1 MTWNPREWSLKTRV
15 ERAVGLVALVLA
27 ALGPFIFNSYW
38 AHQILIETF
47 FFGIAGA
54 SLIFL
59 SAYGGMV
66 SLAQTALFGI
76 AGVIIGNLATK
87 GGPGGTSKGLHL
99 GWDPTLA
106 LFVALAITTAI
117 GLIFGAVAARS
128 AGIYF
133 LMITLTYSVITT
145 YVLGQVTNISGF
157 SGIGGINRYVP
168 GWIGDVSDHPN
179 RLYYVSLIVAS
190 FAYVLIR
197 YVVRTPFGIS
207 LQGVRDE
214 PIRMSSLGYN
224 VPLHR
229 TLAFGFAA
237 FLAALAGIL
246 YVWWSG
252 QIAPG
257 NVDLPE
263 TINLLVMAVIGG
275 LARIEGAWLGAFA
288 FIVIQNYVRDFTVP
302 GLGFG
307 GTLFGGSF
315 NTVIGIIFLL
325 IVLVSPGGLMGIWER
340 AFGGLGRGGRSRPGG
355 RGSAGRLRAGEK
367 GGSSA
372 TVVS

>member
-1 MTWNPREWSLKTRV
+1 V
-15 ERAVGLVALVLA
+15 LVAVWPAIGLS
-27 ALGPFIFNSYW
+27 PYW
-38 AHQILIETF
+38 SHQILLQTF
-47 FFGIAGA
+47 LFGIVAG

-87 GGPGGTSKGLHL
+87 GGAGGTSKGLHL

-106 LFVALAITTAI
+106 LVVAVVMTTAI
-117 GLIFGAVAARS
+117 GLLFGAVAARS

-133 LMITLTYSVITT
+133 LMITLTFSVIAT
-145 YVLGQVTNISGF
+145 YTLGQVTKISGF
-157 SGIGGINRYVP
+157 SGIGGISGYTP
-168 GWIGDVSDHPN
+168 SWIGDIQAHPD
-179 RLYYVSLIVAS
+179 RLYYIALGTAVVVYL
-190 FAYVLIR
+190 LIR
-197 YVVRTPFGIS
+197 YVVRTPFGIA

-214 PIRMSSLGYN
+214 PVRMTSLGYN

-237 FLAALAGIL
+237 FIASLGGIL

-275 LARIEGAWLGAFA
+275 LLRIEGAWLGAFA
-288 FIVIQNYVRDFTVP
+288 FIVIQNYVRDFHVP
-302 GLGFG
+302 GLSFG
-307 GTLFGGSF
+307 GTLFGGTF
-315 NTVIGIIFLL
+315 NTVVGVIFLV
-325 IVLVSPGGLMGIWER
+325 IVLVSPGGLMGIWDR
-340 AFGGLGRGGRSRPGG
+340 AFAQRGGRHTGPRTPDEAIMSPG
-355 RGSAGRLRAGEK
+355 
-367 GGSSA
+367 
-372 TVVS
+372 T

>member
-1 MTWNPREWSLKTRV
+1 VIVWP
-15 ERAVGLVALVLA
+15 AVGFDA
-27 ALGPFIFNSYW
+27 YW
-38 AHQILIETF
+38 SHQILLQTF
-47 FFGIAGA
+47 LFGIAAA

-87 GGPGGTSKGLHL
+87 GGAGGTSKGLHL

-106 LFVALAITTAI
+106 LVVAVVMTTAI
-117 GLIFGAVAARS
+117 GLLFGAVAARS

-133 LMITLTYSVITT
+133 LMITLTFSVIAT
-145 YVLGQVTNISGF
+145 YTLGQVTKISGF
-157 SGIGGINRYVP
+157 SGIGGINGYAP
-168 GWIGDVSDHPN
+168 SWIGDIQAHPD
-179 RLYYVSLIVAS
+179 RLYYIALGVAV
-190 FAYVLIR
+190 AVYLLIR
-197 YVVRTPFGIS
+197 YIVRTPFGIA

-229 TLAFGFAA
+229 TLAFGLAA
-237 FLAALAGIL
+237 FIASLGGIL

-263 TINLLVMAVIGG
+263 TINLLIMAVIGG
-275 LARIEGAWLGAFA
+275 LLRIEGAWLGAFA
-288 FIVIQNYVRDFTVP
+288 FIVIQNYVRDFHVP
-302 GLGFG
+302 GLSFG
-307 GTLFGGSF
+307 GTLFGGTF
-315 NTVIGIIFLL
+315 NTVVGIIFLV
-325 IVLVSPGGLMGIWER
+325 IVIVSPGGLLGIWDR
-340 AFGGLGRGGRSRPGG
+340 AFAQRGRSPQGPRTPD
-355 RGSAGRLRAGEK
+355 E
-367 GGSSA
+367 
-372 TVVS
+372 VVIGTGT

>member
-1 MTWNPREWSLKTRV
+1 MLVVVWPALDLSAYWS
-15 ERAVGLVALVLA
+15 
-27 ALGPFIFNSYW
+27 
-38 AHQILIETF
+38 HQILLQTF
-47 FFGIAGA
+47 LFGIVAA

-87 GGPGGTSKGLHL
+87 GGLGGTSKGLHL

-106 LFVALAITTAI
+106 LVVAVVMTTAI
-117 GLIFGAVAARS
+117 GLLMGAVAARS

-133 LMITLTYSVITT
+133 LMITLTFSVIAT
-145 YVLGQVTNISGF
+145 YTLGQVTKISGF
-157 SGIGGINRYVP
+157 SGIGGISGYTP
-168 GWIGDVSDHPN
+168 GWIGDIQAHPD
-179 RLYYVSLIVAS
+179 RLYYVALGTAVVV
-190 FAYVLIR
+190 YVLIR
-197 YVVRTPFGIS
+197 YIVHTPFGIA

-214 PIRMSSLGYN
+214 PVRMTSLGYN

-237 FLAALAGIL
+237 FIASLGGIL

-263 TINLLVMAVIGG
+263 TINLLIMAVIGG
-275 LARIEGAWLGAFA
+275 LLRIEGAWLGAFA
-288 FIVIQNYVRDFTVP
+288 FIVIQNYVRDFHVP
-302 GLGFG
+302 GLSFG
-307 GTLFGGSF
+307 GTLFGGTF
-315 NTVIGIIFLL
+315 NTVVGVIFLV
-325 IVLVSPGGLMGIWER
+325 IVLVSPGGLMGIWDR
-340 AFGGLGRGGRSRPGG
+340 AFAQLEHGRTRPRAPDEPAASLG
-355 RGSAGRLRAGEK
+355 A
-367 GGSSA
+367 
-372 TVVS
+372 

>member
-1 MTWNPREWSLKTRV
+1 MNPLRWGRVKTV
-15 ERAVGLVALVLA
+15 ERSVALAAILVVALWP
-27 ALGPFIFNSYW
+27 ALGLSPYW
-38 AHQILIETF
+38 SHQIFLQTF
-47 FFGIAGA
+47 LFGIAAA

-87 GGPGGTSKGLHL
+87 GGAGGTSKGLHL

-106 LFVALAITTAI
+106 LVVAVVMTTVI
-117 GLIFGAVAARS
+117 GLIFGVVAARS

-133 LMITLTYSVITT
+133 LMITLTFSVIAT
-145 YVLGQVTNISGF
+145 YTLGQVTKISGF
-157 SGIGGINRYVP
+157 SGIGGISSYTP
-168 GWIGDVSDHPN
+168 GWIGDILAHPD
-179 RLYYVSLIVAS
+179 RLYYLALGVAV
-190 FAYVLIR
+190 AVYVLIR
-197 YVVRTPFGIS
+197 YIVRTPFGVT
-207 LQGVRDE
+207 LQGVRDD
-214 PIRMSSLGYN
+214 PVRMASLGYN
-224 VPLHR
+224 VALHR

-237 FLAALAGIL
+237 FVASLGGIL

-252 QIAPG
+252 QISPG

-275 LARIEGAWLGAFA
+275 LLRIEGAWLGAFV
-288 FIVIQNYVRDFTVP
+288 FIVIQNYVRDFSVP

-315 NTVIGIIFLL
+315 NTIVGIIFLI
-325 IVLVSPGGLMGIWER
+325 IVLASPGGLIGAWDS
-340 AFGGLGRGGRSRPGG
+340 AFGALSRRRIVETIDEPAA
-355 RGSAGRLRAGEK
+355 SP
-367 GGSSA
+367 
-372 TVVS
+372 

>member
-1 MTWNPREWSLKTRV
+1 MSAYWS
-15 ERAVGLVALVLA
+15 
-27 ALGPFIFNSYW
+27 
-38 AHQILIETF
+38 HQILLQTF
-47 FFGIAGA
+47 LFGIAAA

-76 AGVIIGNLATK
+76 AGVILGNLATK
-87 GGPGGTSKGLHL
+87 GGLGGTSKGLHL

-106 LFVALAITTAI
+106 LIVALAMTTAI
-117 GLIFGAVAARS
+117 GLLFGAVASRS

-133 LMITLTYSVITT
+133 LMITLTFAVIVT
-145 YVLGQVTNISGF
+145 YTLGQVTRISGF
-157 SGIGGINRYVP
+157 SGIGGINGYTP
-168 GWIGDVSDHPN
+168 GWVGDIQAHPN
-179 RLYYVSLIVAS
+179 RLYYVALVVAV
-190 FAYVLIR
+190 AVYLLIR
-197 YVVRTPFGIS
+197 YVVRTPFGIA

-214 PIRMSSLGYN
+214 PVRMGSLGYN

-237 FLAALAGIL
+237 FIAALGGVL

-263 TINLLVMAVIGG
+263 TINLLIMAVIGG
-275 LARIEGAWLGAFA
+275 LFRIEGAWLGAFA
-288 FIVIQNYVRDFTVP
+288 FIVIQNYVRDFNVP

-307 GTLFGGSF
+307 GTLFGGTF
-315 NTVIGIIFLL
+315 NTVVGIIFLV
-325 IVLVSPGGLMGIWER
+325 IVLVSPGGLLGIWDRGFAQLER
-340 AFGGLGRGGRSRPGG
+340 RRGTTPRAPDEPVPSPG
-355 RGSAGRLRAGEK
+355 
-367 GGSSA
+367 
-372 TVVS
+372 T

>member
-1 MTWNPREWSLKTRV
+1 VLVAVWPV
-15 ERAVGLVALVLA
+15 VGLS
-27 ALGPFIFNSYW
+27 PYW
-38 AHQILIETF
+38 SHQILIQTF
-47 FFGIAGA
+47 LFGVAAA

-106 LFVALAITTAI
+106 LVVAVAMATAI
-117 GLIFGAVAARS
+117 GLILGAVSARS

-133 LMITLTYSVITT
+133 LMITLTYSVIVT
-145 YVLGQVTNISGF
+145 YTLGQVTKISGF
-157 SGIGGINRYVP
+157 SGIGGISNYTP
-168 GWIGDVSDHPN
+168 GWIGDVLAHPN
-179 RLYYVSLIVAS
+179 RLYYAALVVAV
-190 FAYVLIR
+190 AVYLLIR
-197 YVVRTPFGIS
+197 YIVHTPFGVA

-214 PIRMSSLGYN
+214 PVRMASLGYN
-224 VPLHR
+224 VALHR

-237 FLAALAGIL
+237 FIASLGGIL

-252 QIAPG
+252 QISPG

-275 LARIEGAWLGAFA
+275 LLRVEGAWLGAFA
-288 FIVIQNYVRDFTVP
+288 FIVIQNYVRDFDVP
-302 GLGFG
+302 GLSFG
-307 GTLFGGSF
+307 GTLFGGTF
-315 NTVIGIIFLL
+315 NTIVGIIFLV
-325 IVLVSPGGLMGIWER
+325 IVLVSPGGLMGIWDR
-340 AFGGLGRGGRSRPGG
+340 GLARLDRLRGGALPPDEPVLDPGT
-355 RGSAGRLRAGEK
+355 S
-367 GGSSA
+367 
-372 TVVS
+372 

>member
-1 MTWNPREWSLKTRV
+1 LNPLRWGPKQQF
-15 ERAVGLVALVLA
+15 ERSFALGAVLLVALWP
-27 ALGPFIFNSYW
+27 ALGLSPYW
-38 AHQILIETF
+38 SHQIFLQTF
-47 FFGIAGA
+47 LFGIAAA

-87 GGPGGTSKGLHL
+87 GGAGGTSKGLHL

-106 LFVALAITTAI
+106 LVIAIVMTTAI
-117 GLIFGAVAARS
+117 GLIFGLVAARS

-133 LMITLTYSVITT
+133 LMITLTFSVIAT
-145 YVLGQVTNISGF
+145 YTLGQVTKISGF
-157 SGIGGINRYVP
+157 SGIGDISRYTP
-168 GWIGDVSDHPN
+168 GWIGDVLAHPD
-179 RLYYVSLIVAS
+179 RLYYVALGVAL
-190 FAYVLIR
+190 AVYVLIR
-197 YVVRTPFGIS
+197 YIVRTPFGLS

-214 PIRMSSLGYN
+214 PVRMASLGYN

-237 FLAALAGIL
+237 FVASLGGIL

-252 QIAPG
+252 QISPG

-263 TINLLVMAVIGG
+263 TINLLIMAVIGG
-275 LARIEGAWLGAFA
+275 LLRIEGAWLGAFV
-288 FIVIQNYVRDFTVP
+288 FVVIQNYVRDFSVP

-315 NTVIGIIFLL
+315 NTIVGIIFLV
-325 IVLVSPGGLMGIWER
+325 IVLASPGGLMGAWDRVFAETAR
-340 AFGGLGRGGRSRPGG
+340 R
-355 RGSAGRLRAGEK
+355 GRLMRRVDE
-367 GGSSA
+367 SA
-372 TVVS
+372 EGATH

>member
-1 MTWNPREWSLKTRV
+1 MNPADWSKKQQV
-15 ERAVGLVALVLA
+15 ERSIGLGALALVVIWP
-27 ALGPFIFNSYW
+27 ALDMSAYW
-38 AHQILIETF
+38 SHQILLQTF
-47 FFGIAGA
+47 LFGIVAA

-76 AGVIIGNLATK
+76 AGVILGNLATK
-87 GGPGGTSKGLHL
+87 GGLGGTSKGLHL

-106 LFVALAITTAI
+106 LVVAVVMTTAI
-117 GLIFGAVAARS
+117 GLLMGAVAARS

-133 LMITLTYSVITT
+133 LMITLTFSVIAT
-145 YVLGQVTNISGF
+145 YTLGQVTKISGF
-157 SGIGGINRYVP
+157 SGIGGISGYTP
-168 GWIGDVSDHPN
+168 GWIGDIQAHPN
-179 RLYYVSLIVAS
+179 RLYYVALGTAILV
-190 FAYVLIR
+190 YILIR
-197 YVVRTPFGIS
+197 YIVHTPFGIA

-214 PIRMSSLGYN
+214 PVRMTSLGYN

-237 FLAALAGIL
+237 FIASLGGIL

-263 TINLLVMAVIGG
+263 TINLLIMAVIGG
-275 LARIEGAWLGAFA
+275 LLRIEGAWLGAFA
-288 FIVIQNYVRDFTVP
+288 FIVIQNYVRDFHVP

-307 GTLFGGSF
+307 GTLFGGTF
-315 NTVIGIIFLL
+315 NTVVGVIFLV
-325 IVLVSPGGLMGIWER
+325 IVLVSPGGLMGIWDR
-340 AFGGLGRGGRSRPGG
+340 AFTQLEHGRSRP
-355 RGSAGRLRAGEK
+355 RAPDEPAASLG
-367 GGSSA
+367 A
-372 TVVS
+372 

>member
-1 MTWNPREWSLKTRV
+1 MILWPALSLDTYWS
-15 ERAVGLVALVLA
+15 
-27 ALGPFIFNSYW
+27 
-38 AHQILIETF
+38 HQILLQTF
-47 FFGIAGA
+47 LFGIVAA

-87 GGPGGTSKGLHL
+87 GGEGGTSKGLHL

-106 LFVALAITTAI
+106 LIVAVVMTTAI
-117 GLIFGAVAARS
+117 GLLFGAVAARS

-133 LMITLTYSVITT
+133 LMITLTFSVIAT
-145 YVLGQVTNISGF
+145 YTLGQITKISGF
-157 SGIGGINRYVP
+157 SGIGGISGYTP
-168 GWIGDVSDHPN
+168 GWIGDIQAHPN
-179 RLYYVSLIVAS
+179 RLYYVALGTAVVV
-190 FAYVLIR
+190 YLLIR
-197 YVVRTPFGIS
+197 YIVRTPFGIA

-214 PIRMSSLGYN
+214 PVRMTSLGYN

-237 FLAALAGIL
+237 FIASLGGIL

-263 TINLLVMAVIGG
+263 TINLLIMAVIGG
-275 LARIEGAWLGAFA
+275 LLRIEGAWLGAFA
-288 FIVIQNYVRDFTVP
+288 FIVIQNYVRDFHVP
-302 GLGFG
+302 GLSFG
-307 GTLFGGSF
+307 GTLFGGTF
-315 NTVIGIIFLL
+315 NTVVGIIFLV
-325 IVLVSPGGLMGIWER
+325 IVLVSPGGLMGIWD
-340 AFGGLGRGGRSRPGG
+340 RGFAQLEHGRSRQ
-355 RGSAGRLRAGEK
+355 RAPDEPAASLG
-367 GGSSA
+367 A
-372 TVVS
+372 

>member
-1 MTWNPREWSLKTRV
+1 V
-15 ERAVGLVALVLA
+15 LVAVWP
-27 ALGPFIFNSYW
+27 ALDLSPYW
-38 AHQILIETF
+38 SHQILLQTF
-47 FFGIAGA
+47 LFGIVAA

-76 AGVIIGNLATK
+76 AGVIFGNLATQ
-87 GGPGGTSKGLHL
+87 GGLGGTSKGLHL

-106 LFVALAITTAI
+106 LIVAVVMTTAI
-117 GLIFGAVAARS
+117 GLLGGAVASRS

-133 LMITLTYSVITT
+133 LMITLTFSVIAT
-145 YVLGQVTNISGF
+145 YTLGQVTKISGF
-157 SGIGGINRYVP
+157 SGIGGISGYTP
-168 GWIGDVSDHPN
+168 GWIGDIQAHPN
-179 RLYYVSLIVAS
+179 RLYYVALATAVVV
-190 FAYVLIR
+190 YVLIR
-197 YVVRTPFGIS
+197 YVVRTPFGIA

-214 PIRMSSLGYN
+214 PVRMTSLGYN

-237 FLAALAGIL
+237 FIASLGGIL

-263 TINLLVMAVIGG
+263 TINLLIMAVIGG
-275 LARIEGAWLGAFA
+275 LLRIEGAWLGAFA
-288 FIVIQNYVRDFTVP
+288 FIVIQNYVRDFHVP

-307 GTLFGGSF
+307 GTLFGGTF
-315 NTVIGIIFLL
+315 NTVVGIIFLV
-325 IVLVSPGGLMGIWER
+325 IVLVSPGGLMGIWDRVFAQFER
-340 AFGGLGRGGRSRPGG
+340 GRPRPRAPDEPAASLG
-355 RGSAGRLRAGEK
+355 A
-367 GGSSA
+367 
-372 TVVS
+372 